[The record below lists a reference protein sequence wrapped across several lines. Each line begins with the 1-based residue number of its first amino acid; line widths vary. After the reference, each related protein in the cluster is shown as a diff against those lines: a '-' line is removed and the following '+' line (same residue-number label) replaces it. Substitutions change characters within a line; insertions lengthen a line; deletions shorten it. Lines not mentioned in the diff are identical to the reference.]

1 MEKFNDFLVLLDA
14 NLSGSWWF
22 PALLIGTGIFF
33 TIYLGL
39 PQFRYFK
46 SALKIVSGK
55 TKSSD
60 SEGETTGFQALTTA
74 MSGAVGTGNIGG
86 VALAIWTGGPAA
98 IFWMWITAIFG
109 MTTKFVEVT
118 LGHKYRTKLSDG
130 SISGGP
136 MYYIEQGLN
145 MKWVAILFAFL
156 MMITAI
162 GSGNMPQINNI
173 ALVMNTEFS
182 VPKLFT
188 GLFLGGLLWIIII
201 GGIKRI
207 ASVASK
213 IIPIMGLIYFGGAL
227 IILIENY
234 QNVIPSFQAIF
245 AQVFTGSAAVG
256 GFLGAS
262 FAMSLKYGVAR
273 GLYSNEAGQGS
284 SPIAHASSKNKSIDQ
299 GVVSILEPFI
309 DTIVV
314 CSVTALVILS
324 SGVWTQKFDTQFSK
338 TDMVVL
344 DGIYSDDK
352 NDDGNY
358 VFPED
363 INELTNYVQGIESNI
378 RNYSGTLNVK
388 EGKIVEKNIT
398 IIHLRSIAE
407 DVVFHTPETSDDDET
422 KLSGHLIIKNGKVDK
437 AISYTYDSKN
447 KSFRTLDPQS
457 GVKDAESGKIM
468 YELIL
473 NNGLLLDQLIKEVES
488 KISLE
493 ENNPERDASIL
504 RMLLAEKDE
513 LLEKRETNLDKE
525 KSFIFN
531 EIVEGRSLVSSAELT
546 AKAFSNGIM
555 GEYGGKL
562 VAIALLLF
570 AFSTAITW
578 CYYGD
583 RSTAYIFGEKGVV
596 WYRNFYVLCFIL
608 AAVIDTTVVW
618 NIAYVVVALV
628 SIPNLIA
635 MFVLRKEMKL
645 LSDDFKV
652 K

>member
-1 MEKFNDFLVLLDA
+1 MEQFNNFLVLLDS

-33 TIYLGL
+33 TIYLGF
-39 PQFRYFK
+39 PQFKYFS

-55 TKSSD
+55 NNNSESD
-60 SEGETTGFQALTTA
+60 GETTGFQALTTA

-118 LGHKYRTKLSDG
+118 LGHKYRTKLNDG

-145 MKWVAILFAFL
+145 TNIFGINFPAKSVAVLFAFL

-182 VPKLFT
+182 VPKAFT
-188 GLFLGGLLWIIII
+188 GLFLGGLLFIIIV
-201 GGIKRI
+201 GGIQRI

-227 IILIENY
+227 IILVENY
-234 QNVIPSFQAIF
+234 QNIIPSFNAIF
-245 AQVFTGSAAVG
+245 AQVFTGSAAMG

-324 SGVWTQKFDTQFSK
+324 SGVWTEKFETNFSK
-338 TDMVVL
+338 TDMIIL
-344 DGIYSDDK
+344 DGSYSDEL
-352 NDDGNY
+352 NDQNKFIYPDQ
-358 VFPED
+358 
-363 INELTNYVQGIESNI
+363 INELTKYVQNIESNV
-378 RNYSGTLNVK
+378 NEFNGNLDVLNGQIINN
-388 EGKIVEKNIT
+388 EIT

-407 DVVFHTPETSDDDET
+407 DIVVRGDD
-422 KLSGHLIIKNGKVDK
+422 KNLFTGLLVID
-437 AISYTYDSKN
+437 
-447 KSFRTLDPQS
+447 
-457 GVKDAESGKIM
+457 SGKI
-468 YELIL
+468 
-473 NNGLLLDQLIKEVES
+473 DQS
-488 KISLE
+488 KS
-493 ENNPERDASIL
+493 ASV
-504 RMLLAEKDE
+504 
-513 LLEKRETNLDKE
+513 T
-525 KSFIFN
+525 F
-531 EIVEGRSLVSSAELT
+531 EGKSLVSSAELT
-546 AKAFSNGIM
+546 AKAFSNGIL

-570 AFSTAITW
+570 AFSTSITW

-583 RSTAYIFGEKGVV
+583 RSTAYIFGEKGVI
-596 WYRNFYVLCFIL
+596 WYRYFYVICFIL

-628 SIPNLIA
+628 SIPNLLA
-635 MFVLRKEMKL
+635 MFALRHEMKT
-645 LSDDFKV
+645 LSDNFETK
-652 K
+652 

>member
-1 MEKFNDFLVLLDA
+1 MDQFNEFLILLDS

-22 PALLIGTGIFF
+22 PILLVGTGIFF
-33 TIYLGL
+33 TIYLGF
-39 PQFRYFK
+39 PQFRFFGK
-46 SALKIVSGK
+46 AWHLVSGK
-55 TKSSD
+55 NTRTD
-60 SEGETTGFQALTTA
+60 ADGETTAFEALTTA

-118 LGHKYRTKLSDG
+118 MGHKYRTKLEDG

-136 MYYIEQGLN
+136 MYYIESALN
-145 MKWVAILFAFL
+145 MKWAGILFAFL

-188 GLFLGGLLWIIII
+188 GLFLGILLWVIII

-213 IIPIMGLIYFGGAL
+213 IIPVMGLIYFGGAL
-227 IILIENY
+227 IILTENY
-234 QNVIPSFQAIF
+234 QNIIPSFNAIF
-245 AQVFTGSAAVG
+245 SQVFTGSAAVG

-324 SGVWTQKFDTQFSK
+324 SGVWTQKFDTTFAK
-338 TDMVVL
+338 TDMVIL
-344 DGIYSDDK
+344 DGIYSDEK
-352 NDDGNY
+352 NVDGSY
-358 VFPED
+358 VYPD
-363 INELTNYVQGIESNI
+363 QINELTNFVQSLDSNVKE
-378 RNYSGTLNVK
+378 YSGTIYIE
-388 EGKIVEKNIT
+388 EGSLVDSEIT
-398 IIHLRSIAE
+398 VLHSRSIAE
-407 DVVFHTPETSDDDET
+407 D
-422 KLSGHLIIKNGKVDK
+422 IKVINNNKNLYTGTLNIVD
-437 AISYTYDSKN
+437 
-447 KSFRTLDPQS
+447 
-457 GVKDAESGKIM
+457 GKIS
-468 YELIL
+468 
-473 NNGLLLDQLIKEVES
+473 ES
-488 KISLE
+488 VTLE
-493 ENNPERDASIL
+493 G
-504 RMLLAEKDE
+504 K
-513 LLEKRETNLDKE
+513 
-525 KSFIFN
+525 
-531 EIVEGRSLVSSAELT
+531 SLVSSAELT
-546 AKAFSNGIM
+546 AKAFSQGVF

-583 RSTAYIFGEKGVV
+583 RSTAYIFGERGVF

-608 AAVIDTTVVW
+608 AAVIDTTIVW

-635 MFVLRKEMKL
+635 LFVLRSEMKEL
-645 LSDDFKV
+645 TNDFV
-652 K
+652 KEN

>member
-1 MEKFNDFLVLLDA
+1 MDAFNNFLILLDS

-33 TIYLGL
+33 TFYLGF
-39 PQFRYFK
+39 PQFKFFRNGWR
-46 SALKIVSGK
+46 IVSGK
-55 TKSSD
+55 YDKSESK
-60 SEGETTGFQALTTA
+60 GETTPFEALTTA

-118 LGHKYRTKLSDG
+118 LAHKYRTTLSDG

-145 MKWVAILFAFL
+145 MKWVAILFSLL

-173 ALVMNTEFS
+173 ALVMHTEFA

-188 GLFLGGLLWIIII
+188 GLFLGALLWIIII
-201 GGIKRI
+201 GGIQRI

-213 IIPIMGLIYFGGAL
+213 IIPIMGIIYFGGAL
-227 IILIENY
+227 IVLAENY
-234 QNVIPSFQAIF
+234 QNIIPSFNAIF

-284 SPIAHASSKNKSIDQ
+284 SPIAHASSKTEKSVEQ
-299 GVVSILEPFI
+299 GMVSILEPFI

-314 CSVTALVILS
+314 CSITALVILS
-324 SGVWTQKFDTQFSK
+324 SGVWTQKFDTTFSK
-338 TDMVVL
+338 TDMVILEGV
-344 DGIYSDDK
+344 YSDEK
-352 NDDGNY
+352 NDDGSY
-358 VFPED
+358 AYPD
-363 INELTNYVQGIESNI
+363 HINELTKYVQSMDSDVNEFSGSLSVQDGKLISNEM
-378 RNYSGTLNVK
+378 TV
-388 EGKIVEKNIT
+388 
-398 IIHLRSIAE
+398 IHSRSIAE
-407 DVVFHTPETSDDDET
+407 DIVISSADAELF
-422 KLSGHLIIKNGKVDK
+422 SGILNVNNGK
-437 AISYTYDSKN
+437 ISE
-447 KSFRTLDPQS
+447 Q
-457 GVKDAESGKIM
+457 VIIEGK
-468 YELIL
+468 
-473 NNGLLLDQLIKEVES
+473 
-488 KISLE
+488 
-493 ENNPERDASIL
+493 
-504 RMLLAEKDE
+504 
-513 LLEKRETNLDKE
+513 
-525 KSFIFN
+525 
-531 EIVEGRSLVSSAELT
+531 SLVSSAELT
-546 AKAFSNGIM
+546 AKAFSQGIL
-555 GEYGGKL
+555 GDFGGKL
-562 VAIALLLF
+562 VAVALLLF
-570 AFSTAITW
+570 AFSTAIAW

-583 RSTAYIFGEKGVV
+583 RSTAYIFGERGVI
-596 WYRNFYVLCFIL
+596 WYRNFYVLCFIA

-635 MFVLRKEMKL
+635 LFVLRKEMREQVLNYVDEK
-645 LSDDFKV
+645 
-652 K
+652 

>member
-1 MEKFNDFLVLLDA
+1 MDQFNEFLILLDS

-22 PALLIGTGIFF
+22 PILLVGTGIFF
-33 TIYLGL
+33 TIYLGF
-39 PQFRYFK
+39 PQFRFFGK
-46 SALKIVSGK
+46 AWHLVSGK
-55 TKSSD
+55 NKKTD
-60 SEGETTGFQALTTA
+60 ADGETTAFEALTTA

-118 LGHKYRTKLSDG
+118 MGHKYRTKLEDG

-136 MYYIEQGLN
+136 MYYIESALN
-145 MKWVAILFAFL
+145 MKWAGILFAFL

-188 GLFLGGLLWIIII
+188 GLFLGILLWIIII

-227 IILIENY
+227 IILTENY
-234 QNVIPSFQAIF
+234 QNIIPSFNAIF
-245 AQVFTGSAAVG
+245 SQVFTGSAAVG

-324 SGVWTQKFDTQFSK
+324 SGVWTQKFDTTFAK
-338 TDMVVL
+338 TDMVIL
-344 DGIYSDDK
+344 DGIYSDEK
-352 NDDGNY
+352 NVDGSY
-358 VFPED
+358 VYPGQ
-363 INELTNYVQGIESNI
+363 INELTNFVQSLDSNVKE
-378 RNYSGTLNVK
+378 YSGTIYIE
-388 EGKIVEKNIT
+388 EGSLVDSEIT
-398 IIHLRSIAE
+398 VLHSRSIAE
-407 DVVFHTPETSDDDET
+407 D
-422 KLSGHLIIKNGKVDK
+422 IKVINNNKNLYTGTLNIVD
-437 AISYTYDSKN
+437 
-447 KSFRTLDPQS
+447 
-457 GVKDAESGKIM
+457 GKIS
-468 YELIL
+468 
-473 NNGLLLDQLIKEVES
+473 ES
-488 KISLE
+488 VTLE
-493 ENNPERDASIL
+493 G
-504 RMLLAEKDE
+504 K
-513 LLEKRETNLDKE
+513 
-525 KSFIFN
+525 
-531 EIVEGRSLVSSAELT
+531 SLVSSAELT
-546 AKAFSNGIM
+546 AKAFSQGVF

-583 RSTAYIFGEKGVV
+583 RSTAYIFGERGVF
-596 WYRNFYVLCFIL
+596 WYRNFYVLCFIS
-608 AAVIDTTVVW
+608 AAVIDTTIVW

-635 MFVLRKEMKL
+635 LFVLRGEMKEL
-645 LSDDFKV
+645 TNDFV
-652 K
+652 KEN

>member
-1 MEKFNDFLVLLDA
+1 MEQFNNFLILLDS

-33 TIYLGL
+33 TIYLGF
-39 PQFRYFK
+39 PQFKYFN

-55 TKSSD
+55 TKSTD
-60 SEGETTGFQALTTA
+60 QDGETTGFQALTTA

-109 MTTKFVEVT
+109 MTTKYVEVT

-188 GLFLGGLLWIIII
+188 GLFLGALLWVIII

-227 IILIENY
+227 IILAENY
-234 QNVIPSFQAIF
+234 QNIIPSFNAIF

-324 SGVWTQKFDTQFSK
+324 SGVWTQKFDTNFSK
-338 TDMVVL
+338 TDMVIL
-344 DGIYSDDK
+344 EGTYSDEK
-352 NDDGNY
+352 NIDGDY
-358 VFPED
+358 LYPKQ
-363 INELTNYVQGIESNI
+363 INELNSYVQSLESD
-378 RNYSGTLNVK
+378 VK
-388 EGKIVEKNIT
+388 EFSGELTVQDGNLITQNIT
-398 IIHLRSIAE
+398 ILHSRSIAE
-407 DVVFHTPETSDDDET
+407 DVTISDQDDSNLFT
-422 KLSGHLIIKNGKVDK
+422 GILNVDNGKIIESVD
-437 AISYTYDSKN
+437 I
-447 KSFRTLDPQS
+447 Q
-457 GVKDAESGKIM
+457 GK
-468 YELIL
+468 
-473 NNGLLLDQLIKEVES
+473 
-488 KISLE
+488 
-493 ENNPERDASIL
+493 
-504 RMLLAEKDE
+504 
-513 LLEKRETNLDKE
+513 
-525 KSFIFN
+525 
-531 EIVEGRSLVSSAELT
+531 SLVSSAELT
-546 AKAFSNGIM
+546 AKAFSQGIM
-555 GEYGGKL
+555 GQYGGKL

-570 AFSTAITW
+570 AFSTSITW

-583 RSTAYIFGEKGVV
+583 RSTAYIFGEKGVI
-596 WYRNFYVLCFIL
+596 WYRNFYVLCFVL
-608 AAVIDTTVVW
+608 AAVIDTTIVW

-635 MFVLRKEMKL
+635 MFVLRKEMKS
-645 LSDDFKV
+645 LSDNFEV

>member
-1 MEKFNDFLVLLDA
+1 MEQFNAFLVLLDS

-33 TIYLGL
+33 TIYLGF
-39 PQFRYFK
+39 PQFKYFN

-55 TKSSD
+55 TNNAESD
-60 SEGETTGFQALTTA
+60 GETTGFQALTTA

-109 MTTKFVEVT
+109 MTTKYVEVT

-173 ALVMNTEFS
+173 ALVMNTEFA

-188 GLFLGGLLWIIII
+188 GLFLGALLWIIII

-227 IILIENY
+227 IILVENY
-234 QNVIPSFQAIF
+234 QNVIPSFNAIF
-245 AQVFTGSAAVG
+245 AQVFTGSAAMG

-324 SGVWTQKFDTQFSK
+324 SGVWTQKFDTNFSK

-344 DGIYSDDK
+344 EGIYSDEK
-352 NDDGNY
+352 TVDGSY
-358 VFPED
+358 LYPD
-363 INELTNYVQGIESNI
+363 HINELTNYVQSVD
-378 RNYSGTLNVK
+378 SNVK
-388 EGKIVEKNIT
+388 EFSGLLEIEDGKLISNNVT
-398 IIHLRSIAE
+398 VIHSRSIAE
-407 DVVFHTPETSDDDET
+407 DIIISNTNNINDGLF
-422 KLSGHLIIKNGKVDK
+422 SGKVNVLNGKVTDQVS
-437 AISYTYDSKN
+437 I
-447 KSFRTLDPQS
+447 
-457 GVKDAESGKIM
+457 SGK
-468 YELIL
+468 
-473 NNGLLLDQLIKEVES
+473 
-488 KISLE
+488 
-493 ENNPERDASIL
+493 
-504 RMLLAEKDE
+504 
-513 LLEKRETNLDKE
+513 
-525 KSFIFN
+525 
-531 EIVEGRSLVSSAELT
+531 SLVSSAELT
-546 AKAFSNGIM
+546 AKAFSQGIL
-555 GEYGGKL
+555 GQYGGKL

-570 AFSTAITW
+570 AFSTSITW

-596 WYRNFYVLCFIL
+596 WYRNFYVLCFVL

-635 MFVLRKEMKL
+635 MFVLRKEMKS
-645 LSDDFKV
+645 LSDNFQIK
-652 K
+652 

>member
-1 MEKFNDFLVLLDA
+1 MNEFNNFLLMLDS

-33 TIYLGL
+33 TIYLRF
-39 PQFRYFK
+39 PQFRFFK
-46 SALKIVSGK
+46 GAIYIVSGK
-55 TKSSD
+55 NDKSD
-60 SEGETTGFQALTTA
+60 SDGETTGFQALSTA
-74 MSGAVGTGNIGG
+74 MSGAIGTGNIGG

-98 IFWMWITAIFG
+98 IFWMWITAVFG

-118 LGHKYRTKLSDG
+118 LGHKYRTKLDDG

-136 MYYIEQGLN
+136 MYYIEHALN

-182 VPKLFT
+182 IPKLFT
-188 GLFLGGLLWIIII
+188 GVFLGVLLWVIII

-213 IIPIMGLIYFGGAL
+213 IIPIMGIIYFSGAL
-227 IILIENY
+227 IVLAENY
-234 QNVIPSFQAIF
+234 QNVIPSFNAIF
-245 AQVFTGSAAVG
+245 SQVFTGSAAVG

-299 GVVSILEPFI
+299 GIVSILEPFI

-324 SGVWTQKFDTQFSK
+324 SGVWTQKFDTSFSK
-338 TDMVVL
+338 TDMIIL
-344 DGIYSDDK
+344 DGIYSDTKDAT
-352 NDDGNY
+352 GNY
-358 VFPED
+358 LYPD
-363 INELTNYVQGIESNI
+363 HIAELTNYVQSLDSNVSE
-378 RNYSGTLNVK
+378 YSGLIEVS
-388 EGKIVEKNIT
+388 EGVIDNSDIT
-398 IIHLRSIAE
+398 ILHARSIAE
-407 DVVFHTPETSDDDET
+407 DIVVTDNNNLYTGTLNVVNGRVSESVSF
-422 KLSGHLIIKNGKVDK
+422 NGK
-437 AISYTYDSKN
+437 
-447 KSFRTLDPQS
+447 
-457 GVKDAESGKIM
+457 
-468 YELIL
+468 
-473 NNGLLLDQLIKEVES
+473 
-488 KISLE
+488 
-493 ENNPERDASIL
+493 
-504 RMLLAEKDE
+504 
-513 LLEKRETNLDKE
+513 
-525 KSFIFN
+525 
-531 EIVEGRSLVSSAELT
+531 SLVSSAELT
-546 AKAFSNGIM
+546 AKAFSQGLL
-555 GEYGGKL
+555 GDLGGKL

-583 RSTAYIFGEKGVV
+583 RSTAYIFGEKGVF
-596 WYRNFYVLCFIL
+596 WYRNFYVLCFVL
-608 AAVIDTTVVW
+608 AAVIDTTIVW

-635 MFVLRKEMKL
+635 LFVLRNDLKEEVDNY
-645 LSDDFKV
+645 SV
-652 K
+652 N

>member
-1 MEKFNDFLVLLDA
+1 MTQFNDFLLLLDS

-22 PALLIGTGIFF
+22 PILLVGTGIFF
-33 TIYLGL
+33 TIYLGF
-39 PQFRYFK
+39 PQFRFFGK
-46 SALKIVSGK
+46 AWKLVSGK
-55 TKSSD
+55 NNKSD
-60 SEGETTGFQALTTA
+60 EEGETTGFEALTTA

-118 LGHKYRTKLSDG
+118 MGHKYRTKLDDG

-136 MYYIEQGLN
+136 MYYIEHALN
-145 MKWVAILFAFL
+145 MKWAGILFAFL

-188 GLFLGGLLWIIII
+188 GLFLGALLWVIII

-234 QNVIPSFQAIF
+234 QNIIPSFNAIF
-245 AQVFTGSAAVG
+245 SQVFTGSAAVG

-324 SGVWTQKFDTQFSK
+324 SGVWTQKFDTTFAK
-338 TDMVVL
+338 TDMVIL
-344 DGIYSDDK
+344 DGIYSDEK
-352 NDDGNY
+352 NSDGTY
-358 VFPED
+358 VHPGH
-363 INELTNYVQGIESNI
+363 INELTNYVQSLDSDVKE
-378 RNYSGTLNVK
+378 YSGTIYI
-388 EGKIVEKNIT
+388 EDGT
-398 IIHLRSIAE
+398 IIDSDITVLHSRSIAE
-407 DVVFHTPETSDDDET
+407 DIKV
-422 KLSGHLIIKNGKVDK
+422 IKNDKNLYTGTLNIVD
-437 AISYTYDSKN
+437 
-447 KSFRTLDPQS
+447 
-457 GVKDAESGKIM
+457 GKI
-468 YELIL
+468 L
-473 NNGLLLDQLIKEVES
+473 ES
-488 KISLE
+488 VVLE
-493 ENNPERDASIL
+493 G
-504 RMLLAEKDE
+504 K
-513 LLEKRETNLDKE
+513 
-525 KSFIFN
+525 
-531 EIVEGRSLVSSAELT
+531 SLVSSAELT
-546 AKAFSNGIM
+546 AKAFSQGIL

-583 RSTAYIFGEKGVV
+583 RSTAYIFGERGVF

-608 AAVIDTTVVW
+608 AAVIDTTIVW

-628 SIPNLIA
+628 SIPNLI
-635 MFVLRKEMKL
+635 L
-645 LSDDFKV
+645 LYLF
-652 K
+652 

>member
-1 MEKFNDFLVLLDA
+1 MDQFNEFLILLDS

-22 PALLIGTGIFF
+22 PILLVGTGIFF
-33 TIYLGL
+33 TIYLGF
-39 PQFRYFK
+39 PQFRFFGK
-46 SALKIVSGK
+46 AWHLVSGK
-55 TKSSD
+55 NKKTDSD
-60 SEGETTGFQALTTA
+60 GETTAFEALTTA

-118 LGHKYRTKLSDG
+118 MGHKYRTKLADG

-136 MYYIEQGLN
+136 MYYIESALN
-145 MKWVAILFAFL
+145 MKWAGILFAFL

-188 GLFLGGLLWIIII
+188 GLFLGILLWIIII

-227 IILIENY
+227 IILTENY
-234 QNVIPSFQAIF
+234 QNIIPSFNAIF
-245 AQVFTGSAAVG
+245 SQVFTGSAAVG

-324 SGVWTQKFDTQFSK
+324 SGVWTQKFDTTFAK
-338 TDMVVL
+338 TDMVIL
-344 DGIYSDDK
+344 DGIYSDEK
-352 NDDGNY
+352 NTDGSY
-358 VFPED
+358 IHPD
-363 INELTNYVQGIESNI
+363 HINQLTSYVQSLDSDVKE
-378 RNYSGTLNVK
+378 YSGTIYI
-388 EGKIVEKNIT
+388 EDGMIIDSDIT
-398 IIHLRSIAE
+398 VLHSRSIAE
-407 DVVFHTPETSDDDET
+407 D
-422 KLSGHLIIKNGKVDK
+422 IKVINNDKNLYTGTLNIVD
-437 AISYTYDSKN
+437 
-447 KSFRTLDPQS
+447 
-457 GVKDAESGKIM
+457 GKI
-468 YELIL
+468 
-473 NNGLLLDQLIKEVES
+473 
-488 KISLE
+488 LE
-493 ENNPERDASIL
+493 PV
-504 RMLLAEKDE
+504 
-513 LLEKRETNLDKE
+513 
-525 KSFIFN
+525 
-531 EIVEGRSLVSSAELT
+531 IVEGKSLVSSAELT
-546 AKAFSNGIM
+546 AKAFSQGVF

-583 RSTAYIFGEKGVV
+583 RSTAYIFGERGVF

-608 AAVIDTTVVW
+608 AAVIDTTIVW

-635 MFVLRKEMKL
+635 LFVLRNEMKDL
-645 LSDDFKV
+645 TNDFV
-652 K
+652 KEN

>member
-1 MEKFNDFLVLLDA
+1 MDQFNEFLILLDS

-22 PALLIGTGIFF
+22 PILLVGTGIFF
-33 TIYLGL
+33 TIYLGF
-39 PQFRYFK
+39 PQFRFFGK
-46 SALKIVSGK
+46 AWHLVSGK
-55 TKSSD
+55 NKKTD
-60 SEGETTGFQALTTA
+60 ADGETTAFEALTTA

-118 LGHKYRTKLSDG
+118 MGHKYRTKLADG

-136 MYYIEQGLN
+136 MYYIESALN
-145 MKWVAILFAFL
+145 MKWAGILFAFL

-227 IILIENY
+227 IILTENY
-234 QNVIPSFQAIF
+234 QNIIPSFNAIF
-245 AQVFTGSAAVG
+245 SQVFTGSAAVG

-324 SGVWTQKFDTQFSK
+324 SGVWTQKFDTTFAK
-338 TDMVVL
+338 TDMVIL
-344 DGIYSDDK
+344 DGIYSDEK
-352 NDDGNY
+352 NSDGSY
-358 VFPED
+358 VYPNH
-363 INELTNYVQGIESNI
+363 ISELTNYVQSLESD
-378 RNYSGTLNVK
+378 VK
-388 EGKIVEKNIT
+388 EYNGTISIADGRIDNSNIT
-398 IIHLRSIAE
+398 ILHSRSIAE
-407 DVVFHTPETSDDDET
+407 DVEVLNTSKDIY
-422 KLSGHLIIKNGKVDK
+422 SGSLNIVD
-437 AISYTYDSKN
+437 
-447 KSFRTLDPQS
+447 
-457 GVKDAESGKIM
+457 GKI
-468 YELIL
+468 
-473 NNGLLLDQLIKEVES
+473 
-488 KISLE
+488 LE
-493 ENNPERDASIL
+493 PVTL
-504 RMLLAEKDE
+504 KG
-513 LLEKRETNLDKE
+513 K
-525 KSFIFN
+525 
-531 EIVEGRSLVSSAELT
+531 SLVSSAELT
-546 AKAFSNGIM
+546 AKAFSQGVF

-583 RSTAYIFGEKGVV
+583 RSTAYIFGERGVF
-596 WYRNFYVLCFIL
+596 WYRNFYVLCFVL
-608 AAVIDTTVVW
+608 AAVIDTTIVW

-635 MFVLRKEMKL
+635 LFVLRNEMKDL
-645 LSDDFKV
+645 TNEFIKEN
-652 K
+652 

>member
-1 MEKFNDFLVLLDA
+1 MDQFNEFLILLDS

-22 PALLIGTGIFF
+22 PILLVGTGIFF
-33 TIYLGL
+33 TIYLGF
-39 PQFRYFK
+39 PQFRFFGK
-46 SALKIVSGK
+46 AWHIVSGK
-55 TKSSD
+55 NKKTD
-60 SEGETTGFQALTTA
+60 TDGETTGFEALTTA

-118 LGHKYRTKLSDG
+118 MGHKYRTKLEDG

-136 MYYIEQGLN
+136 MYYIESALN
-145 MKWVAILFAFL
+145 MKWAGILFAFL

-188 GLFLGGLLWIIII
+188 GLFLGILLWIIII

-227 IILIENY
+227 IILTENY
-234 QNVIPSFQAIF
+234 QNIIPSFNAIF
-245 AQVFTGSAAVG
+245 SQVFTGSAAVG

-324 SGVWTQKFDTQFSK
+324 SGVWTQKFDTTFAK
-338 TDMVVL
+338 TDMVIL
-344 DGIYSDDK
+344 DGIYSDKK
-352 NDDGNY
+352 NDDGSY
-358 VFPED
+358 VYPD
-363 INELTNYVQGIESNI
+363 QINELTNFVQSLDSDVKK
-378 RNYSGTLNVK
+378 YSGTIYIE
-388 EGKIVEKNIT
+388 EGSLVDSKITVL
-398 IIHLRSIAE
+398 HSRSIAE
-407 DVVFHTPETSDDDET
+407 DIKVTSNN
-422 KLSGHLIIKNGKVDK
+422 KNLYTGTLNIVD
-437 AISYTYDSKN
+437 
-447 KSFRTLDPQS
+447 
-457 GVKDAESGKIM
+457 GKIS
-468 YELIL
+468 ESVIL
-473 NNGLLLDQLIKEVES
+473 
-488 KISLE
+488 
-493 ENNPERDASIL
+493 
-504 RMLLAEKDE
+504 
-513 LLEKRETNLDKE
+513 
-525 KSFIFN
+525 
-531 EIVEGRSLVSSAELT
+531 EGKSLVSSAELT
-546 AKAFSNGIM
+546 AKAFSQGVF

-583 RSTAYIFGEKGVV
+583 RSTAYIFGERGVF

-608 AAVIDTTVVW
+608 AAVIDTTIVW

-635 MFVLRKEMKL
+635 LFVLRGEMKEL
-645 LSDDFKV
+645 TNDFIREN
-652 K
+652 

>member
-1 MEKFNDFLVLLDA
+1 MNQFNEFLLLLDS

-22 PALLIGTGIFF
+22 PILLVGTGIFF
-33 TIYLGL
+33 TIYLGF
-39 PQFRYFK
+39 PQFRFFGQAWK
-46 SALKIVSGK
+46 LVSGK
-55 TKSSD
+55 NTKSD
-60 SEGETTGFQALTTA
+60 AEGETTGFEALTTA

-118 LGHKYRTKLSDG
+118 MGHKYRTKLEDG

-136 MYYIEQGLN
+136 MYYIEHALN
-145 MKWVAILFAFL
+145 MKWAGILFAFL

-188 GLFLGGLLWIIII
+188 GLFLGILLWIIII

-227 IILIENY
+227 VILVENY
-234 QNVIPSFQAIF
+234 QNIIPSFNAIF

-284 SPIAHASSKNKSIDQ
+284 SPIAHASSKNTSIDQ

-324 SGVWTQKFDTQFSK
+324 SGVWTEKFDTTFSK
-338 TDMVVL
+338 TDMVIL
-344 DGIYSDDK
+344 DGTYSDTENADGTYLYP
-352 NDDGNY
+352 NDMNQ
-358 VFPED
+358 
-363 INELTNYVQGIESNI
+363 LTRYVQSIDSDVSEF
-378 RNYSGTLNVK
+378 SGVL
-388 EGKIVEKNIT
+388 EIQQGQLMSSDIT
-398 IIHLRSIAE
+398 VLHSRSIAE
-407 DVVFHTPETSDDDET
+407 NILVKDNVEKILYTGSVTVID
-422 KLSGHLIIKNGKVDK
+422 GKVK
-437 AISYTYDSKN
+437 EPVI
-447 KSFRTLDPQS
+447 F
-457 GVKDAESGKIM
+457 EGK
-468 YELIL
+468 
-473 NNGLLLDQLIKEVES
+473 
-488 KISLE
+488 
-493 ENNPERDASIL
+493 
-504 RMLLAEKDE
+504 
-513 LLEKRETNLDKE
+513 
-525 KSFIFN
+525 
-531 EIVEGRSLVSSAELT
+531 SLVSSAELT
-546 AKAFSNGIM
+546 AKAFSQGIF
-555 GEYGGKL
+555 GQYGGKL

-583 RSTAYIFGEKGVV
+583 RSTAYIFGERGVF

-608 AAVIDTTVVW
+608 AAVIDTTIVW

-635 MFVLRKEMKL
+635 LFVLRNEMKDL
-645 LSDDFKV
+645 TKEFIIKN
-652 K
+652 

>member
-1 MEKFNDFLVLLDA
+1 MEQFNNFLILLDS

-33 TIYLGL
+33 TIYLGF
-39 PQFRYFK
+39 PQFKYFN

-55 TKSSD
+55 TKSTD
-60 SEGETTGFQALTTA
+60 QDGETTGFQALTTA

-109 MTTKFVEVT
+109 MTTKYVEVT

-188 GLFLGGLLWIIII
+188 GLFLGALLWIIII

-227 IILIENY
+227 IILAENY
-234 QNVIPSFQAIF
+234 QNIIPSFNAIF

-324 SGVWTQKFDTQFSK
+324 SGVWTQKFDTNFSK
-338 TDMVVL
+338 TDMVIL
-344 DGIYSDDK
+344 EGTYSDEK
-352 NDDGNY
+352 NIDGDY
-358 VFPED
+358 LYPKQ
-363 INELTNYVQGIESNI
+363 INELNSYVQSLD
-378 RNYSGTLNVK
+378 SDVK
-388 EGKIVEKNIT
+388 EFSGELTVQDGNLITQNIT
-398 IIHLRSIAE
+398 ILHSRSIAE
-407 DVVFHTPETSDDDET
+407 DVTISDQDNSNLFTGILNVD
-422 KLSGHLIIKNGKVDK
+422 NGKIIEPVDIK
-437 AISYTYDSKN
+437 
-447 KSFRTLDPQS
+447 
-457 GVKDAESGKIM
+457 GK
-468 YELIL
+468 
-473 NNGLLLDQLIKEVES
+473 
-488 KISLE
+488 
-493 ENNPERDASIL
+493 
-504 RMLLAEKDE
+504 
-513 LLEKRETNLDKE
+513 
-525 KSFIFN
+525 
-531 EIVEGRSLVSSAELT
+531 SLVSSAELT
-546 AKAFSNGIM
+546 AKAFSQGIM
-555 GEYGGKL
+555 GQYGGKL

-570 AFSTAITW
+570 AFSTSITW

-583 RSTAYIFGEKGVV
+583 RSTAYIFGEKGVI
-596 WYRNFYVLCFIL
+596 WYRNFYVLCFVL
-608 AAVIDTTVVW
+608 AAVIDTTIVW

-635 MFVLRKEMKL
+635 MFVLRKEMKS
-645 LSDDFKV
+645 LSDNFELK
-652 K
+652 

>member
-1 MEKFNDFLVLLDA
+1 MEQFNSFLVLLDS

-22 PALLIGTGIFF
+22 PALLIGTGVYF
-33 TIYLGL
+33 TIYLGF
-39 PQFRYFK
+39 PQFKYFK
-46 SALKIVSGK
+46 SAFNIVSGK
-55 TKSSD
+55 ANNTETD
-60 SEGETTGFQALTTA
+60 GETTGFQALTTA

-118 LGHKYRTKLSDG
+118 LGHKYRTKLKDG

-173 ALVMNTEFS
+173 ALVMNTEFA

-188 GLFLGGLLWIIII
+188 GLFLGTLLWIIII

-234 QNVIPSFQAIF
+234 QNIIPSFNAIF
-245 AQVFTGSAAVG
+245 AQVFTGSAAMG

-309 DTIVV
+309 DTLVV
-314 CSVTALVILS
+314 CTVTALVILS
-324 SGVWTQKFDTQFSK
+324 SNVWTEKFDTNFSK
-338 TDMVVL
+338 TDMIVL
-344 DGIYSDDK
+344 NGSYSDK
-352 NDDGNY
+352 LN
-358 VFPED
+358 ED
-363 INELTNYVQGIESNI
+363 NSFVYPDQINELTKYVQNIDSSVEEFNGILNI
-378 RNYSGTLNVK
+378 
-388 EGKIVEKNIT
+388 EDGKILNNNIT
-398 IIHLRSIAE
+398 VIHLRSIAE
-407 DVVFHTPETSDDDET
+407 DIVVRDANKNLFNGSINID
-422 KLSGHLIIKNGKVDK
+422 NGK
-437 AISYTYDSKN
+437 A
-447 KSFRTLDPQS
+447 
-457 GVKDAESGKIM
+457 KDAVTFEGK
-468 YELIL
+468 
-473 NNGLLLDQLIKEVES
+473 
-488 KISLE
+488 
-493 ENNPERDASIL
+493 
-504 RMLLAEKDE
+504 
-513 LLEKRETNLDKE
+513 
-525 KSFIFN
+525 
-531 EIVEGRSLVSSAELT
+531 SLVSSAELT
-546 AKAFSNGIM
+546 AKAFSNGIL
-555 GEYGGKL
+555 GDYGGKL

-578 CYYGD
+578 CYCGD
-583 RSTAYIFGEKGVV
+583 RSTAYIFGEKGVI

-645 LSDDFKV
+645 LSDEFITK
-652 K
+652 

>member
-1 MEKFNDFLVLLDA
+1 MEQFNSFLVLLDS

-22 PALLIGTGIFF
+22 PALLIGTGVYF
-33 TIYLGL
+33 TIYLGF
-39 PQFRYFK
+39 PQFKYFK
-46 SALKIVSGK
+46 SAFNIVSGK
-55 TKSSD
+55 ANNTESD
-60 SEGETTGFQALTTA
+60 GETTGFQALTTA

-118 LGHKYRTKLSDG
+118 LGHKYRTKLKDG

-173 ALVMNTEFS
+173 ALVMNTEFA

-188 GLFLGGLLWIIII
+188 GLFLGTLLWIIII

-234 QNVIPSFQAIF
+234 QNIIPSFNAIF
-245 AQVFTGSAAVG
+245 AQVFTGSAAMG

-309 DTIVV
+309 DTLVV
-314 CSVTALVILS
+314 CTVTALVILS
-324 SGVWTQKFDTQFSK
+324 SNVWTEKFDTNFSK
-338 TDMVVL
+338 TDMIVL
-344 DGIYSDDK
+344 NGSYSDK
-352 NDDGNY
+352 LN
-358 VFPED
+358 ED
-363 INELTNYVQGIESNI
+363 NSFVYPNQINELTKYVQNI
-378 RNYSGTLNVK
+378 DSSVEEFNGLLNV
-388 EGKIVEKNIT
+388 EDGKILNNNIT
-398 IIHLRSIAE
+398 VIHLRSIAE
-407 DVVFHTPETSDDDET
+407 DIVVRDANKNLFNGSINID
-422 KLSGHLIIKNGKVDK
+422 NGK
-437 AISYTYDSKN
+437 A
-447 KSFRTLDPQS
+447 
-457 GVKDAESGKIM
+457 KDAVTFEGK
-468 YELIL
+468 
-473 NNGLLLDQLIKEVES
+473 
-488 KISLE
+488 
-493 ENNPERDASIL
+493 
-504 RMLLAEKDE
+504 
-513 LLEKRETNLDKE
+513 
-525 KSFIFN
+525 
-531 EIVEGRSLVSSAELT
+531 SLVSSAELT
-546 AKAFSNGIM
+546 AKAFSNGIL
-555 GEYGGKL
+555 GDYGGKL

-583 RSTAYIFGEKGVV
+583 RSTAYIFGEKGVI

-645 LSDDFKV
+645 LSDEFITK
-652 K
+652 